1 VPDNG
6 SLVGAHKIEGDKV
19 PASMQFDLTQM
30 QDFMPKIALS
40 SSGSLDSGQ
49 TWKWQSVDR
58 AKGYFLAAMGMQD
71 DALVLWSSAE
81 SGDAGMGVM
90 DYLPPSTVDK
100 WIKEKVVLA
109 PSVTSCAIPKGIFAA
124 KNGQAAGGMLQMI
137 AFGPESNI
145 AYPPKPADPKAAWN
159 PEWNVR
165 VRNKSTATA
174 MLGLDMAAMQQP
186 SQDPS
191 QPQQPQESKT
201 RKLLRG
207 ILGH

>member
-1 VPDNG
+1 
-6 SLVGAHKIEGDKV
+6 
-19 PASMQFDLTQM
+19 
-30 QDFMPKIALS
+30 
-40 SSGSLDSGQ
+40 
-49 TWKWQSVDR
+49 
-58 AKGYFLAAMGMQD
+58 
-71 DALVLWSSAE
+71 
-81 SGDAGMGVM
+81 MGVM

-174 MLGLDMAAMQQP
+174 MLGMSVDAAQAEQQA
-186 SQDPS
+186 D
-191 QPQQPQESKT
+191 QPAKPEESKT
-201 RKLLRG
+201 KRLLRG
-207 ILGH
+207 LLGH